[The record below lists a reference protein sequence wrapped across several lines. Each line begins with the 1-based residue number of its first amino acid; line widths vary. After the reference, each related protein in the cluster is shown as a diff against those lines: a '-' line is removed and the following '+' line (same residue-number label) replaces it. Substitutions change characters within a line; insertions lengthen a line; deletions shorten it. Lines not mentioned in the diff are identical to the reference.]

1 MPFII
6 RDYELDHCSC
16 PEISVTQ
23 RGKFDQGRVC
33 LKITILCL
41 VSLLGS
47 FSWGQVKQDSVEKKS
62 LTKKAFQ
69 QGLRLISTHP
79 DDTVVNEKS
88 TQPYNEFKGKIIRH
102 IDIDRIGFEKSIY
115 DSAKRVDKWVTKLSN
130 ALHVDTRQQVIRKHL
145 FLKPNEPLNPSKL
158 ADNER
163 FLRDKDF
170 ILDCRIVVTPIEGT
184 DSVDLTVITRDV
196 FSIGGTLGGSPP
208 KKTKFGIYDANVDG
222 RAQRIEFN
230 SLLHQDR
237 VPMYGYSLLYRKSS
251 VLGSLTNLDLG
262 YTQTNSGWS
271 AGDED
276 EFAFYARLNRP
287 LVSPYTRMAGG
298 LEVSRNW
305 SENVHAKPDSIFLNY
320 HYTIFDSWLGYNI
333 GINKKFENR
342 NRQFLAIRY
351 INGYY
356 LDQPDQEQYLELR
369 RYNNLYGYLGEFTLY
384 RQNFYKTRYVFGFGR
399 TEDIPYGFTFGVSG
413 GYIKEV
419 HVERPYS
426 AIKFNYG
433 AANRKGNFLKLQAEV
448 GGYYGNEQV
457 EDITLVTGVSY
468 FTRLFQLNR
477 YKLRNLVSVNY
488 SQMFN
493 RQVLEWLRLGK
504 YEVAGLST
512 DSLFADKRLALH
524 AESALYTPWTLIGF
538 RFAPFTA
545 VDVAG
550 VDCVQSVRPSDLFWG
565 FSAGIRTRNE
575 NLIFGTMEMKMTYI
589 PEDEYGKSKFVF
601 GFRQNLRVKNSGS
614 FVKAPSLV
622 KYNN

>member
-1 MPFII
+1 MKQ
-6 RDYELDHCSC
+6 
-16 PEISVTQ
+16 TA
-23 RGKFDQGRVC
+23 
-33 LKITILCL
+33 
-41 VSLLGS
+41 LLGV
-47 FSWGQVKQDSVEKKS
+47 FLALLATASWGQEKDSLQKKS
-62 LTKKAFQ
+62 ITKKAFQ
-69 QGLRLISTHP
+69 QGMRLISTSEA
-79 DDTVVNEKS
+79 DTVINEKS
-88 TQPYNEFKGKIIRH
+88 IDAYSEFTGRIIRR

-115 DSAKRVDKWVTKLSN
+115 DSSKKVDKWITKLSN
-130 ALHVDTRQQVIRKHL
+130 TLHVDTRDKIIRKHL
-145 FLKPNEPLNPSKL
+145 FIRPHEILNPAKL

-170 ILDCRIVVTPIEGT
+170 ILDCRIIVTPVENT
-184 DSVDLTVITRDV
+184 DSVDLLVITRDV

-230 SLLHQDR
+230 SLLDQGR

-251 VLGSLTNLDLG
+251 VLGSLTNLDVG
-262 YTQTNSGWS
+262 YTQTNSGLS

-305 SENVHAKPDSIFLNY
+305 SENVHAKPDSIFLKY
-320 HYTIFDSWLGYNI
+320 RYTIFDSWLGYNI

-413 GYIKEV
+413 GYVKQV
-419 HVERPYS
+419 NVERPYG

-433 AANRKGNFLKLQAEV
+433 AANRKGNFLKVQMEV
-448 GGYYGNEQV
+448 GGYYRNEEF
-457 EDITLVTGVSY
+457 EDIALLTGVTY
-468 FTRLFQLNR
+468 FSRLFQLNR
-477 YKLRNLVSVNY
+477 YKVRNLVSLTYSEIVN
-488 SQMFN
+488 QN
-493 RQVLEWLRLGK
+493 VLEWLRLGK
-504 YEVAGLST
+504 YEIAGLST
-512 DSLFADKRLALH
+512 DSVFADKRLAAH
-524 AESALYTPWTLIGF
+524 AESAIYTPWSLLGF
-538 RFAPFTA
+538 RFAPFAA
-545 VDVAG
+545 VDAAAVN
-550 VDCVQSVRPSDLFWG
+550 CVYCVRPDDLYWG

-589 PEDEYGKSKFVF
+589 PEDEYGRSKFVF
-601 GFRQNLRVKNSGS
+601 GFKQNLRVKNSGS

-622 KYNN
+622 RYNN